1 MKSKKVKSKV
11 VLEPKSLARCVART
25 FNIEEAHGIATRFQ
39 AHGYETSVVENK
51 RTGLILYEVW
61 ASRSAEGFEANTNI
75 LRTKVLRAK
84 SDLKPRFTKS
94 AMGKLKLRS
103 RR

>member
-1 MKSKKVKSKV
+1 MVKTIKRKKVLGSKS
-11 VLEPKSLARCVART
+11 ETMSFQRCVART
-25 FNIEEAHGIATRFQ
+25 FNVEEAHGIATRFE

-61 ASRSAEGFEANTNI
+61 ASKNAEGFEASQNA
-75 LRTKVLRAK
+75 LRTK
-84 SDLKPRFTKS
+84 SGLKPIFIKP